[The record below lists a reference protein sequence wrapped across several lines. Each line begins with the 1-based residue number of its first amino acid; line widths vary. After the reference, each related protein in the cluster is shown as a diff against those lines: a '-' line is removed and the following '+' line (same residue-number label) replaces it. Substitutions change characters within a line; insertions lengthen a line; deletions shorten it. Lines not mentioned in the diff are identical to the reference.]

1 MQEQLLSF
9 LFYFL
14 LSLWYTLGAVVLC
27 GLAAHLA
34 RRAFVALVGS
44 GKFVYVTS
52 VIGTPIH
59 ELGHAVMCPL
69 FGHRITE
76 MRLLLPPNHPSGSL
90 GYVEHSYN
98 KRNLWARL
106 GNLFIGIGPILSGL
120 GVMLLCLFL
129 CFPHAWED
137 YLLATAELSASTAL
151 PQLLSSALSLLLS
164 LPAAFAREDWWIPLI
179 GVTVILFVSQHV
191 TLSTADI
198 KGSLS
203 ALPIYLLL
211 LLLVTIPAFLFGV
224 DGTVLSALF
233 RFHLW
238 TLSFFAISIAFSL
251 FWVALGLLIRLLRA
265 IKNAF

>member
-1 MQEQLLSF
+1 MQQQILIYLE
-9 LFYFL
+9 YYL

-27 GLAAHLA
+27 GLAAHFA
-34 RRAFVALVGS
+34 RRAFVSLVGS

-59 ELGHAVMCPL
+59 ELGHAVMCLL
-69 FGHRITE
+69 FGHRITD
-76 MRLLLPPNHPSGSL
+76 MKLLLPPGDPSGTL

-120 GVMLLCLFL
+120 GVILLCLFF
-129 CFPHAWED
+129 CFPAPWKG
-137 YLLATAELSASTAL
+137 YLAATSTLSAATALPKLLSASV
-151 PQLLSSALSLLLS
+151 SLLLS
-164 LPAAFAREDWWIPLI
+164 LPAAFVREDWWIPLI
-179 GVTVILFVSQHV
+179 GLIVILFVSQHV

-203 ALPIYLLL
+203 AVPLYLILLL
-211 LLLVTIPAFLFGV
+211 IVTLVTYLTGV
-224 DGTVLSALF
+224 RGTVLTALF

-238 TLSFFAISIAFSL
+238 TLSFFTISIAFSL
-251 FWVALGLLIRLLRA
+251 FWVLVGLLIRLLRA
-265 IKNAF
+265 IRNAF